1 MQGFGLP
8 AAPFVGVLRGR
19 PPAVT
24 DRATG
29 QAGRGAAAHRI
40 AGALAAAPG
49 ATELAWEAALL
60 LDRYVREVV
69 LAFRLCPFLS
79 NPDAALG
86 AVVVVMDP
94 TPDEATLEEI
104 VATSDTPV
112 MHVLY
117 PLASG
122 DSPSFERFASR
133 VGTRLRARM
142 GRAAPVSAAFHPTMH
157 GETDDAHR
165 LIGLLRHA
173 PHAFVQYV
181 PADVTQGM
189 GTTIAGAPAIAAAA
203 APVGAEANFA
213 RLCGRSGELPRVLA
227 VLAELHA
234 TRDAV
239 ASPLVTRVLASAA
252 GGAPDDAGP

>member
-1 MQGFGLP
+1 M
-8 AAPFVGVLRGR
+8 
-19 PPAVT
+19 T
-24 DRATG
+24 ERAGG
-29 QAGRGAAAHRI
+29 QAGRGAAAHRV

-49 ATELAWEAALL
+49 AAELAREAALL

-69 LAFRLCPFLS
+69 LAFRLCPFLT

-104 VATSDTPV
+104 VATSDAPV

-117 PLASG
+117 PLASA

-133 VGTRLRARM
+133 VGTRLRARL

-157 GETDDAHR
+157 GETDDPHR

-173 PHAFVQYV
+173 PHPFVQYV

-189 GTTIAGAPAIAAAA
+189 GTTIAGAPKRLAADAE
-203 APVGAEANFA
+203 PVGAEANFA
-213 RLCGRSGELPRVLA
+213 RLTAPSGELQRVLA

-239 ASPLVTRVLASAA
+239 ASPLATRVLASA
-252 GGAPDDAGP
+252 PRDPGP